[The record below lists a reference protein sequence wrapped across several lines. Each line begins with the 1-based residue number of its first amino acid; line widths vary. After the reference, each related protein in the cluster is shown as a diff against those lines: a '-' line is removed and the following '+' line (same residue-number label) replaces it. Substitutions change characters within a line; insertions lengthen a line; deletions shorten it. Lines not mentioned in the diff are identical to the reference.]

1 MGKMGDVMKNRNVVL
16 LVAFLLLVLQ
26 PIIALGED
34 VAEEPYSILPPT
46 VYQTNP
52 FEQTGSLPNLGDVVG
67 GKSGYIHPYLSIGEY
82 FTDNLFSREYKR
94 QSDFITR
101 VIPGVWAV
109 YPASRE
115 QLLRVNTLNTTP
127 GGLELSRFRTAST
140 GRLQAYGLYQ
150 LDSNFHD
157 RFSSEDRT
165 NQRGE
170 GMLRYNLRGGLS
182 FEVFDVY
189 ELDHDGYG
197 TGASRSLDKFKSNLA
212 SGRITYDYSPKL
224 SFEAEYGYYFLEYG
238 ADENTYRDRNDNS
251 VAARVFYRIL
261 PRTSVF
267 VEYGFIDISYDED
280 ILTDST
286 QNQAHVGVQWEVT
299 TKSRA
304 RFKLGYQN
312 KDFDDPVDESHN
324 DIIGE
329 FQFDHRFTPKT
340 SVRLRA
346 TRKTSETDIIG
357 GNYILAHKVQLRY
370 IQRLTAKLT
379 GSINFYYQNDSYRS
393 DVTVGG
399 ETAKRD
405 DDYFSA
411 GLGLRYALQSWLT
424 LTGGYEF
431 LKRDSNFDTN
441 DYDKNTVYLNVI
453 FTL

>member
-1 MGKMGDVMKNRNVVL
+1 MKHRNLIPLVV
-16 LVAFLLLVLQ
+16 FLLLVLQ
-26 PIIALGED
+26 PGIALGEEVVED
-34 VAEEPYSILPPT
+34 QYSILPPT

-52 FEQTGSLPNLGDVVG
+52 FEQTGSLPNLGDIVG
-67 GKSGYIHPYLSIGEY
+67 GKSGYIHPYVSIGEY
-82 FTDNLFSREYKR
+82 FTDNLFSREYNR

-115 QLLRVNTLNTTP
+115 QLLRVSTLNTTP
-127 GGLELSRFRTAST
+127 GGIELSRFRRAST
-140 GRLQAYGLYQ
+140 RRLQAYGLYQ
-150 LDSNFHD
+150 LDMDFHD

-170 GMLRYNLRGGLS
+170 GMLRYSLRGGLS
-182 FEVFDVY
+182 FEVFDIY
-189 ELDHDGYG
+189 ELDHDSYG
-197 TGASRSLDKFKSNLA
+197 SGSSRSLDKFKSNLVSA
-212 SGRITYDYSPKL
+212 RVVYDYSPKL
-224 SFEAEYGYYFLEYG
+224 SFEGEYGYYFLEYG
-238 ADENTYRDRNDNS
+238 ADVNTYRDRNDNS
-251 VAARVFYRIL
+251 VAVRVFHRIL

-267 VEYGFIDISYDED
+267 VEYDFIDISYDED
-280 ILTDST
+280 VLTDSV
-286 QNQAHVGVQWEVT
+286 QNQAYGGVQWEVT
-299 TKSRA
+299 AKSRA

-312 KDFDDPVDESHN
+312 KDFDDSDKGSHN

-329 FQFDHRFTPKT
+329 LQFDHRFTPKT

-346 TRKTSETDIIG
+346 TRKTSETDVIG
-357 GNYILAHKVQLRY
+357 GDYILAHKVQLRY

-379 GSINFYYQNDSYRS
+379 GSINFYYQNDSYRG
-393 DVTVGG
+393 DVTVAGVTG
-399 ETAKRD
+399 KRD

-431 LKRDSNFDTN
+431 LKRDSNFDSN
-441 DYDKNTVYLNVI
+441 DYDKNTVFLNLI